1 VLVADT
7 SGLIA
12 YFDRKDQH
20 HQRAA
25 AALASDPG
33 PFVVSPFVIAEVD
46 YLLSTRQGTS
56 AELAALVQLSG
67 GAWELPC
74 IDAASLTKITE
85 IVERYG
91 DQNIGVCDAS
101 LVFLADRYRTARV
114 LTLDLRHFQVLRT
127 LSGRPFQLLPE
138 RP

>member
-1 VLVADT
+1 VLVTDT
-7 SGLIA
+7 SGLLA

-25 AALASDPG
+25 AALAGDPG

-46 YLLSTRQGTS
+46 YLLATRYDAG
-56 AELAALVQLSG
+56 AELAALEQLSG

-74 IDAASLTKITE
+74 IDSGGLTKVTE
-85 IVERYG
+85 IVARYR

-127 LSGRPFQLLPE
+127 LSGHPFQLIPE